1 MDDTV
6 PKTQVSAESSRTKL
20 QELHFF
26 HFIFLQG
33 AELQKQQQESQA
45 ARLADLELLL
55 KALSAKTE
63 VCTAG
68 LLLCH

>member
-1 MDDTV
+1 M
-6 PKTQVSAESSRTKL
+6 PKTQVSAESSRTEL
-20 QELHFF
+20 QELHF